1 MATLLRKSS
10 SCWPLMPKIKAPF
23 VEQRMSSII
32 ERNMWGEKERRAA
45 RDSKEWWELSGLMI
59 LLFCKCV
66 NKYPFSISNNIN
78 YYMICRTI
86 LNIIRSRSTSNEH
99 WSWTPCGPDNT
110 FSTIECLR
118 YRRHSLK
125 DDMSSPAERIML
137 YLCQLRHKKK
147 QGEQTVS
154 QWSSRLQF
162 LMRTYLNTQ

>member
-1 MATLLRKSS
+1 
-10 SCWPLMPKIKAPF
+10 
-23 VEQRMSSII
+23 MSSIL

-45 RDSKEWWELSGLMI
+45 KGSKEWWELSELMI
-59 LLFCKCV
+59 LLSRECE
-66 NKYPFSISNNIN
+66 NRYPFSISNNIN
-78 YYMICRTI
+78 YNVIYRTM
-86 LNIIRSRSTSNEH
+86 LNIIHVRSTSNSIDLEH
-99 WSWTPCGPDNT
+99 HAVPDNT
-110 FSTIECLR
+110 FLMIECLR

-125 DDMSSPAERIML
+125 DYMSSPAERIML